1 MQLALSRV
9 TYTHPAAQDP
19 ILNNVTIAFPQG
31 WTGLLGDNGCGKSTL
46 AKIACGLLKPNSGAV
61 SGNLLAA
68 YCPQEADEA
77 PAILTDFALDFGRE
91 ARSLRDRLSLTDDMP
106 WRWDELSFGE
116 RKKLQI
122 ACSLWQRP
130 DVLAI
135 DEPTNHLDREARA
148 QLTGLLASFTGV
160 GILVSHDRELL
171 DALADRCA
179 SFEASGPH
187 RETRIVIRPGGYSQA
202 SSQAERERMTAIDER
217 KRAKEHLARLS
228 AEREQRAQEAARAD
242 AKRSKRGLDPKDKSA
257 RAKIDLAI
265 VSGQDGARGKLLRQ
279 MDGRMAAAQDRA
291 AATFIPKRYDGS
303 LFLNAAPSSR
313 KTVLHIPA
321 GSIPCGEN
329 ELELPE
335 LFVGNTERIGIVG
348 PNGAGKTTLLDHVR
362 RLLAQQVQSPGDRE
376 LPVLDIPQE
385 PNAQERASILAA
397 VHSLSPTDRG
407 RVLSCVAQLNS
418 DPSRILEGAATS
430 PGELRKLMIARGLL
444 DAPSLIIMDEPTN
457 HLDLHSVEALE
468 QALAQFGGALLLVS
482 HDHAFLRACTNITW
496 EIEAS
501 VLKVTQH

>member
-9 TYTHPAAQDP
+9 TYTYPAAQDP
-19 ILNNVTIAFPQG
+19 ILSNVTIAFPQG

-46 AKIACGLLKPNSGAV
+46 AKIACGILKPDSGAI
-61 SGNLLAA
+61 SGNLLTA

-77 PAILTDFALDFGRE
+77 PEILVDFALDFGRE
-91 ARSLRDRLSLTDDMP
+91 ARSLRKRLSLTDDMP
-106 WRWDELSFGE
+106 WRWGELSFGE

-130 DVLAI
+130 DVLAV

-148 QLTGLLASFTGV
+148 QLTGLLASFIGV

-171 DALADRCA
+171 DALASRCA

-187 RETRIVIRPGGYSQA
+187 GETHIVIRPGGYSQA
-202 SSQAERERMTAIDER
+202 SSQAERERITAIDER
-217 KRAKEHLARLS
+217 KRAKDHLARLS

-242 AKRSKRGLDPKDKSA
+242 ARRSKRGLDPKDKSA

-291 AATFIPKRYDGS
+291 AATFVPKRYDGS
-303 LFLNAAPSSR
+303 LFLNAEPSSR

-321 GSIPCGEN
+321 GRIPCGAGT
-329 ELELPE
+329 LELPE
-335 LFVGNTERIGIVG
+335 LFVGNTEHIGIIG
-348 PNGAGKTTLLDHVR
+348 PNGAGKTTLLNHIRELLARDGAEGGR
-362 RLLAQQVQSPGDRE
+362 RLS
-376 LPVLDIPQE
+376 VLDIPQE
-385 PNAQERASILAA
+385 PSLGQREHILGNIRR
-397 VHSLSPTDRG
+397 LSPIDRG
-407 RVLSCVAQLNS
+407 RVLSCAAQLNS
-418 DPSRILEGAATS
+418 EPDRIMEGATTS
-430 PGELRKLMIARGLL
+430 PGELRKLMIAHGLL
-444 DAPSLIIMDEPTN
+444 NAPSLIIMDEPTN

-482 HDHAFLRACTNITW
+482 HDHAFLRVCTNIAW
-496 EIEAS
+496 EIEAGA
-501 VLKVTQH
+501 LKVTQR